1 MTKRENL
8 KETYQCWL
16 VGINLNNLSSS
27 IIENIVSANWVWGK
41 NNIVECEWNIFLCMT
56 CPDKVRIMME
66 LSDFEN
72 ILFKNIFHFI
82 REGSKY
88 SQKFKSDPPPPSN

>member
-1 MTKRENL
+1 
-8 KETYQCWL
+8 
-16 VGINLNNLSSS
+16 
-27 IIENIVSANWVWGK
+27 
-41 NNIVECEWNIFLCMT
+41 
-56 CPDKVRIMME
+56 MME

-88 SQKFKSDPPPPSN
+88 SQKFKFDSYYQIPPQKKKQKEFLTLG